1 MWGGTGPDQS
11 MELGRAEPPPEYW
24 RCSGRSTAPI
34 QKGYRRAEGNGQVQ
48 TQAGPPEVLLQ
59 RGLDF
64 AIRALLYEQPDIP
77 ICRQPISVRP
87 EAEPA
92 ARFRSAQS
100 QLVPIP
106 GMGFLFCR
114 LALIELIQKGPRKG
128 LHRFPLTKEE
138 YIVLLDLV

>member
-1 MWGGTGPDQS
+1 MWGGTGPAPS
-11 MELGRAEPPPEYW
+11 MELGRADPPPEYW

-34 QKGYRRAEGNGQVQ
+34 QKGYRRAERER
-48 TQAGPPEVLLQ
+48 AGSNSGRTTRSPPPT
-59 RGLDF
+59 GLDF